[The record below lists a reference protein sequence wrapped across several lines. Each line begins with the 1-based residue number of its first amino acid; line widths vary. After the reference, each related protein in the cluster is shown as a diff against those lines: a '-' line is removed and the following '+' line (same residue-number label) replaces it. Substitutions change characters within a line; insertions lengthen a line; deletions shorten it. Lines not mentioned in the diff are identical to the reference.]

1 MKTRS
6 LRLPDDLLAAIAVV
20 EDREHLEEAPA
31 IRKLLRL
38 GLETYVA
45 GLYRDGRLTLREAAA
60 RLGLGPGETLDILA
74 ERGVP
79 GNLTASDVLGSV
91 ERFL

>member
-6 LRLPDDLLAAIAVV
+6 LRLPDDLLAAITAV
-20 EDREHLEEAPA
+20 EEKEHLDEAPA

-38 GLETYVA
+38 GLESYVA
-45 GLYRDGRLTLREAAA
+45 DLYRDGRLTLREVAA
-60 RLGLGPGETLDILA
+60 RLGLSPAAALDVLC

-79 GNLTASDVLGSV
+79 GNLTASDVIAAMDQ
-91 ERFL
+91 FL